1 MTEPALT
8 DAPLAAPDSAIARDP
23 GSYRDPGGFVY
34 RRNGTLYRQIG
45 ASAIEDWEAFL
56 ASGLADRLIASG
68 TLIGHETVALS
79 EAATPDARAI
89 IRPEPIEFISYPYEW
104 TFGELQ
110 DAALLTLDAELEAL
124 AAGWTLKDASA
135 YNVQFRDARPVLIDS
150 LSFEPLEDGA
160 PWVAYRQFCEHFL
173 APLVVMSR
181 RDIRLSALLRA
192 DPDGIPLDLAKGLVP
207 WRTRLNFG
215 LLSHLHLHANAQV
228 RHAGDDDDGQ
238 AAKRARISRTKLIA
252 LIGNL
257 RTTVAGLSWKPA
269 GTEWS
274 DYADHTS
281 YNDRATQA
289 KERLVGEFVRAG
301 AGRTRVGP
309 RREHRPL
316 QPDRGERRQARPR
329 VRHRPRRGRAELP
342 RRSGAER
349 RGDILPLILDV
360 ANPSPGIGWANRERR
375 SLLERADPDVILA
388 LALVHH
394 LAISRN
400 VPLPM
405 VLELFAQMAPW
416 AIVEFVPKD
425 DPMVRR
431 LLATRKRRLPGL
443 HARGVPRRGRR
454 AVRAS
459 SARSRSRRAR
469 GPCSCSAARPAL
481 SAGWQA
487 RSVMSVR
494 SYGCDQSLRRDRCGR
509 AGAGSR
515 SRSTG

>member
-1 MTEPALT
+1 MSEPAST
-8 DAPLAAPDSAIARDP
+8 DAPAAAPAPAIARDP

-34 RRNGTLYRQIG
+34 RRDGTLFRQIG
-45 ASAIEDWEAFL
+45 AASIEDWQAFL
-56 ASGLADRLIASG
+56 ASGLADRLITSG
-68 TLIGHETVALS
+68 RLIGHDIVALD
-79 EAATPDARAI
+79 EAATPDARAV

-110 DAALLTLDAELEAL
+110 DAALLTLDIELEAL

-135 YNVQFRDARPVLIDS
+135 YNVQFRDGRPVLIDS
-150 LSFEPLEDGA
+150 LSFEPHEDGT

-181 RDIRLSALLRA
+181 RDVRLSALVRA

-238 AAKRARISRTKLIA
+238 AAKRARISRSKLVA

-257 RTTVAGLSWKPA
+257 RSTVAGLAWKPG

-281 YNDRATQA
+281 YNDRATESKA
-289 KERLVGEFVRAG
+289 RLVEAFVRQAP
-301 AGRTRVGP
+301 GP
-309 RREHRPL
+309 RAWDLGANTGRYSRIAADAGKRVLAFDIDPAAAEQHY
-316 QPDRGERRQARPR
+316 RQ
-329 VRHRPRRGRAELP
+329 VR
-342 RRSGAER
+342 AER
-349 RGDILPLILDV
+349 RTDILPLILDV

-375 SLLERADPDVILA
+375 SLLERADPDVVMA

-405 VLELFAQMAPW
+405 LLDLFADLAPW
-416 AIVEFVPKD
+416 VIVEFVPKED
-425 DPMVRR
+425 VMVRR
-431 LLATRKRRLPGL
+431 LLATRRDVFPDYTLEGFRAAAG
-443 HARGVPRRGRR
+443 ARFDVVDEQSIEDSPRT
-454 AVRAS
+454 
-459 SARSRSRRAR
+459 
-469 GPCSCSAARPAL
+469 L
-481 SAGWQA
+481 FL
-487 RSVMSVR
+487 
-494 SYGCDQSLRRDRCGR
+494 LRRR
-509 AGAGSR
+509 
-515 SRSTG
+515 